1 MKCKTCYAQLK
12 KGSSSCIY
20 CGTPISIE
28 NQNHSKEQERTN
40 RAQESDLDR
49 LSPEFR
55 QILESN
61 SRKNNSEYIEDNNL
75 QVKESYEDLYFQK
88 KPTRKWGIGQSV
100 LEFFIYAIILA
111 AVDGNLQQEDIVT
124 AIYLIWSLIRAF
136 NFFVLNKNK

>member
-12 KGSSSCIY
+12 QGSSICNY

-28 NQNHSKEQERTN
+28 NHSKEQEKTN
-40 RAQESDLDR
+40 RVKQYDLDR

-55 QILESN
+55 QILEPN
-61 SRKNNSEYIEDNNL
+61 SRKENSEYIEDNNL
-75 QVKESYEDLYFQK
+75 QVTESYENLNFK
-88 KPTRKWGIGQSV
+88 KKSTRKWGIGQSV

-111 AVDGNLQQEDIVT
+111 AVEGNYQQEDIVT

-136 NFFVLNKNK
+136 NFFVLNKHT

>member
-1 MKCKTCYAQLK
+1 VKCKTCYAQLK
-12 KGSSSCIY
+12 KGSSSCTY

-28 NQNHSKEQERTN
+28 NHSKEQEKPN
-40 RAQESDLDR
+40 RAKESDLDR

-55 QILESN
+55 QILEPN
-61 SRKNNSEYIEDNNL
+61 FRKKNSEYIEDNNL
-75 QVKESYEDLYFQK
+75 QVKESYEDLDFKK

-111 AVDGNLQQEDIVT
+111 AVDGNSQQEDIVV

>member
-1 MKCKTCYAQLK
+1 VKCKTCYAQLK
-12 KGSSSCIY
+12 KGSSSCTY

-28 NQNHSKEQERTN
+28 NHSKEQEKPN
-40 RAQESDLDR
+40 RAKESDLDR

-55 QILESN
+55 QILEPN
-61 SRKNNSEYIEDNNL
+61 FRKKNSEYIEDNNL
-75 QVKESYEDLYFQK
+75 QVKESYEDLDFK
-88 KPTRKWGIGQSV
+88 KKTTRKWGIGQSV

-111 AVDGNLQQEDIVT
+111 AVDGNSQQEDIVV

>member
-20 CGTPISIE
+20 CGTPISIA
-28 NQNHSKEQERTN
+28 NNSKEQEKTN
-40 RAQESDLDR
+40 RTQESDLDR

-55 QILESN
+55 QILEPN
-61 SRKNNSEYIEDNNL
+61 SRKKSYEYKEDNNL
-75 QVKESYEDLYFQK
+75 KVKESYEDLSLKK
-88 KPTRKWGIGQSV
+88 KPTRKWGIGQSI

-111 AVDGNLQQEDIVT
+111 AVDGNSQQEDIVI

-136 NFFVLNKNK
+136 NFFVLNKHK

>member
-1 MKCKTCYAQLK
+1 MKCKTCYAQIR
-12 KGSSSCIY
+12 KGSSICNY

-28 NQNHSKEQERTN
+28 NHSKEQEKTN
-40 RAQESDLDR
+40 IAPESDLDR
-49 LSPEFR
+49 LAPEFR
-55 QILESN
+55 QIQEPN
-61 SRKNNSEYIEDNNL
+61 SRKKNSEYIEDNNL
-75 QVKESYEDLYFQK
+75 QVKESYEDLYFKK
-88 KPTRKWGIGQSV
+88 KPIRKWGIGQSV

>member
-12 KGSSSCIY
+12 KGSSSCTY

-28 NQNHSKEQERTN
+28 NHSKEQEKPN
-40 RAQESDLDR
+40 RAKESDLDR

-55 QILESN
+55 QILEPN
-61 SRKNNSEYIEDNNL
+61 FRKKNSEYIEDNNL
-75 QVKESYEDLYFQK
+75 QVKESYEDLDFK
-88 KPTRKWGIGQSV
+88 KKTTRKWGIGQSV

-111 AVDGNLQQEDIVT
+111 AVDGNSQQEDIVV

>member
-12 KGSSSCIY
+12 KGSSSCSY

-28 NQNHSKEQERTN
+28 NYSKEQEKSN
-40 RAQESDLDR
+40 RVQESNLDR

-55 QILESN
+55 QILEPN
-61 SRKNNSEYIEDNNL
+61 SRKENSEYIEDNNL
-75 QVKESYEDLYFQK
+75 QVTESYENLNFK
-88 KPTRKWGIGQSV
+88 KKSTRKWGIGQSV

-111 AVDGNLQQEDIVT
+111 AVDGNYQQEDIVT

-136 NFFVLNKNK
+136 NFFVLNKHT

>member
-1 MKCKTCYAQLK
+1 MKCKTCYAHLK
-12 KGSSSCIY
+12 KGSSICSY

-28 NQNHSKEQERTN
+28 NHSKEQGKTN

-55 QILESN
+55 QILDPN
-61 SRKNNSEYIEDNNL
+61 LRKKNSEYIEDNNL
-75 QVKESYEDLYFQK
+75 QVKESYEDLYFK
-88 KPTRKWGIGQSV
+88 KEPTRKWGIGQSV

-111 AVDGNLQQEDIVT
+111 AVDGNSQQEDIVV

>member
-12 KGSSSCIY
+12 KGSSSCTY

-28 NQNHSKEQERTN
+28 NHSKEQEKTN
-40 RAQESDLDR
+40 RVQESDLDR

-55 QILESN
+55 QILEPN
-61 SRKNNSEYIEDNNL
+61 SRKKSSEYIEDNNL
-75 QVKESYEDLYFQK
+75 KVKQSYEDLSFKK
-88 KPTRKWGIGQSV
+88 KPKRKWGIGQSI
-100 LEFFIYAIILA
+100 LEFFIYAIILSA
-111 AVDGNLQQEDIVT
+111 FEGNSQQQDIVV